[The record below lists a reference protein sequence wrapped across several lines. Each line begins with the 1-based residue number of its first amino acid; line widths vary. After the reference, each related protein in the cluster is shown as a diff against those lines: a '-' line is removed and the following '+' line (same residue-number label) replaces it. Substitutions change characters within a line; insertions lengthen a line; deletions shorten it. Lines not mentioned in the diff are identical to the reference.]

1 MAEFKLNISDKGKA
15 YKKTIADDALLGKK
29 VGEKITG
36 NLIGLPNYELEI
48 TGGSDSS
55 GFPMRPEIEGVLKK
69 RLVLRKG
76 PGFKAKKKASSHTQK
91 HYHLSKRKTIRG
103 NTISPSTSQINL
115 KIIKAG
121 TKSLAEIFGIKE
133 EAKIEEQKEQ
143 PKQEEKGSPKEINKE
158 QK

>member
-29 VGEKITG
+29 IGEKITG

-48 TGGSDSS
+48 TGGSDTA

-69 RLVLRKG
+69 RLVLKKG

-91 HYHLSKRKTIRG
+91 HYYLSKRKTIRG

-121 TKSLAEIFGIKE
+121 SKSLAEIFGIKE
-133 EAKIEEQKEQ
+133 EAKT
-143 PKQEEKGSPKEINKE
+143 EEKKETKPETKEIQTKE
-158 QK
+158 